1 MAEISLSQG
10 PPVISGECS
19 KKHSKCIY
27 CDLERAV
34 AHTSTNSSS
43 EMNCTTNFIVPLL
56 IKTDMVSFRET
67 VWCQCKMEILLIG
80 KFIRINTC
88 REGKSG
94 TKFSWCFEGR
104 GLVWALGGVVLLFGG
119 GVFVVCSFV
128 IGDFFSGWTCTCWS
142 GVNSFCV
149 CRSYHLTKEQGV
161 YITGN
166 IS

>member
-10 PPVISGECS
+10 PPVISGKCS

-34 AHTSTNSSS
+34 AHTSMNSSS

-119 GVFVVCSFV
+119 GCLLFVHLWLGIFLVYGLAHVEVVLILSVFAGAIILPKNKLF
-128 IGDFFSGWTCTCWS
+128 ILQET
-142 GVNSFCV
+142 
-149 CRSYHLTKEQGV
+149 
-161 YITGN
+161 
-166 IS
+166 